1 MKVSKR
7 LTDVIPLVSIPMSIQ
22 GDAKTRRNYELSERS
37 QDAAVQCKNIFF
49 LRNFLEGILLGT
61 RLSDSKLDLLYPC
74 FLVFE
79 DVVGSNLHLLS

>member
-22 GDAKTRRNYELSERS
+22 GDAKMRRNYELSERS
-37 QDAAVQCKNIFF
+37 QDAAVTVQKHLFSQK
-49 LRNFLEGILLGT
+49 GILLGT